1 MFPFFPLG
9 VQKIRDGRECDKLGE
24 NKTKAKDA
32 IRYTKQRAKRQNKNR
47 NNKSDGS
54 VLWHLTTREISFVI
68 ECISQFKSI
77 FKSAAGGH

>member
-1 MFPFFPLG
+1 MDEN
-9 VQKIRDGRECDKLGE
+9 VIKLE
-24 NKTKAKDA
+24 EIITKDVN
-32 IRYTKQRAKRQNKNR
+32 YTKRRANRLNKNR

-54 VLWHLTTREISFVI
+54 VLWHLTIREISFVI